1 MDVVLETFF
10 SMLSP
15 LEIFEI
21 LDLLK
26 RHCTF
31 SGNISG
37 SFRSQKVFL
46 SLILFHTPDT
56 CYFLDYHR
64 GSGAR

>member
-1 MDVVLETFF
+1 MGQKMDVVLETFF

-26 RHCTF
+26 RHCTHSLGIF
-31 SGNISG
+31 LVVLGHRK
-37 SFRSQKVFL
+37 SFFL
-46 SLILFHTPDT
+46 
-56 CYFLDYHR
+56 
-64 GSGAR
+64 